1 MIGLGKVIEIND
13 TQYEIKRTLSVPPGE
28 VLPKELTDE
37 MRAYWMAE
45 KVFKSGDI
53 YYFVN
58 EIEEVEFIEVIDQER
73 KNGKKDRRK
82 TDSNSDA

>member
-1 MIGLGKVIEIND
+1 MIGLGKVVEIND
-13 TQYEIKRTLSVPPGE
+13 TQYEIKRTLPVPPGE

-45 KVFKSGDI
+45 KVFKNQNI

-58 EIEEVEFIEVIDQER
+58 EIEEVEFIEIKRDE
-73 KNGKKDRRK
+73 
-82 TDSNSDA
+82 

>member
-1 MIGLGKVIEIND
+1 MIGLGKVVEIND

-28 VLPKELTDE
+28 ILPKELTDE

-45 KVFKSGDI
+45 KVFKNQNK

-58 EIEEVEFIEVIDQER
+58 EIEEVEFIEIKRDE
-73 KNGKKDRRK
+73 
-82 TDSNSDA
+82 